1 MIPGLIRWFHDREV
15 RATERDQSALI
26 DQIVAEQRRP
36 VLPNVWQE
44 MNGDQLGI
52 PTKAIRTI
60 VGQFHGYAL
69 AAPLRGTK

>member
-1 MIPGLIRWFHDREV
+1 MIRGLIRRH
-15 RATERDQSALI
+15 RARIAARAEADQSALI

-52 PTKAIRTI
+52 PTKAIRSI